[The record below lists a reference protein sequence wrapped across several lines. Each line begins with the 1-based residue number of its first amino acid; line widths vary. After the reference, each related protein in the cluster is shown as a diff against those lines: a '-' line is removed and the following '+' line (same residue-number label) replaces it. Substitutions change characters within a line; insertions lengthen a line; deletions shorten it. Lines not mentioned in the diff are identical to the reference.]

1 MIPDRVSP
9 TRQPATSAEDAA
21 QLAPGI
27 IVEVRDEEWLVTSVI
42 RSVDGWKIKARGLTE
57 YVRDSVATFYS
68 AIDNIQV
75 FDPTQVEVVPDS
87 SPQYRHSRLW
97 METTLR
103 NTPVPLYQEDLSVA
117 PKMLADPL
125 PYQLS
130 AVRKALSEQNI
141 RPRVLL
147 ADAVGLGKTLEI
159 GMILAEL
166 IRRGRGDRILVVT
179 PKSVLEQ
186 FQQEMWTR
194 FSIPLV
200 RLDSQGIQKVRQ
212 KLPASRNPFTFFPR
226 VIVSIDTLKSPK
238 YRAQLEKV
246 NWDAVVIDEIHN
258 ATNAGTQNNQLARTL
273 APTTESLILA
283 SATPHNGDPESFKEI
298 LRLLDPT
305 SVLPD
310 GSIDVTAAKRLIIR
324 RHRNSDEVAQVVGQR
339 WAKREE
345 PKNIIIDPSEQE
357 LDIAKELDETWISPE
372 DSAPSKDHLFPWTLV
387 KAFLSSPA
395 ALQETVASRL
405 ERAKDPQERAALEK
419 LQGLAN
425 ELTPETSEK
434 YNALVNYLQ
443 EIGIKRNSP
452 TRVVVFSERV
462 ATLKWLQENL
472 TKHLKL
478 KKGAVAI
485 MHGDLSDVEQMELI
499 DSFKREDSPIRV
511 LVTGD
516 VASEGVNLHTQCHH
530 LVHYDIPWSLIRI
543 QQRNGRIDRYGQE
556 HSPEIVSLLLDTG
569 EQAEGLGELRVLA
582 KLIEREHTAHEIL
595 GDAASLMGKHSIGG
609 EEEEIRRVLQGTR
622 DFDAAVRTPEAV
634 QAGAHALIKEQEQAE
649 NNNADTTLAD
659 IDDLLAMLNPKSDPD
674 AGSSTTATH
683 SEIGSLYTSEAGYLL
698 DALAEAFADPR
709 ASKRGGG
716 IELVEHRND
725 IVEFAPPADLQR
737 RLDFLPQDYVEYRK
751 VYDKLS
757 LATSA
762 ERGNQLLQAARQGDS
777 EKSWPTAVYLGPL
790 SPATSWAAD
799 RALSSMS
806 RREIPAITG
815 NVDSPTVFLMGTL
828 TNSRGQIVSC
838 NFVTASRNEWGII
851 SPDILLDP
859 VAWLKSAGLSMDA
872 INPGGTKVPEG
883 VQALIAESVDAAQGQ
898 VALTKQSAT
907 AAAEARISQWQ
918 ERAARWEEKR
928 EGAAHNSRAVKQ
940 GAPMIEAERKLIPDL
955 EPDRTLVRPLLL
967 IVPAN

>member
-1 MIPDRVSP
+1 MTPDRAP
-9 TRQPATSAEDAA
+9 TVQQPATSLQDAA
-21 QLAPGI
+21 QLAPGL
-27 IVEVRDEEWLVTSVI
+27 IVEVRDEEWLVTGVT
-42 RSVDGWKIKARGLTE
+42 RAVDGWKIKARGLTE

-75 FDPTQVEVVPDS
+75 FDPTQVEVVSDS

-97 METTLR
+97 LETTLR
-103 NTPVPLYQEDLSVA
+103 NTPVPLYQEELSVA
-117 PKMLADPL
+117 PKMLVDLL

-130 AVRKALSEQNI
+130 AVKKALSEKNI

-238 YRAQLEKV
+238 YRSQLAKV
-246 NWDAVVIDEIHN
+246 TWDAVVIDEIHN

-310 GSIDVTAAKRLIIR
+310 GSIDVTAAQRLIIR
-324 RHRNSDEVAQVVGQR
+324 RHRHSEEVSEIVGQR
-339 WAKREE
+339 WATREE
-345 PKNIIIDPSEQE
+345 PRNIIIDPSEQE
-357 LDIAKELDETWISPE
+357 LAVARELEIAWINPQHGTPCQ
-372 DSAPSKDHLFPWTLV
+372 DRLFPWTLL

-395 ALQETVASRL
+395 ALQETVDSRR
-405 ERAKDPQERAALEK
+405 ERVKNTQERTALEK
-419 LQGLAN
+419 LEALAA

-443 EIGIKRNSP
+443 EIGIKKNSP

-472 TKHLKL
+472 TKHLRL
-478 KKGAVAI
+478 SKGAVAI
-485 MHGDLSDVEQMELI
+485 MHGGLSDVEQMEII

-530 LVHYDIPWSLIRI
+530 LVHFDIPWSLIRI

-556 HSPEIVSLLLDTG
+556 HSPEIISLLLDTG
-569 EQAEGLGELRVLA
+569 AQAEGLGDLRVLA
-582 KLIEREHTAHEIL
+582 KLIEREHTAHQIL
-595 GDAASLMGKHSIGG
+595 GDAASLMGKHSISG
-609 EEEEIRRVLQGTR
+609 EEDEIRKVLQGVR
-622 DFDAAVRTPEAV
+622 EFDEVVRSPDAVREGTSDSIDEFLALLNSDEEEAV
-634 QAGAHALIKEQEQAE
+634 EY
-649 NNNADTTLAD
+649 
-659 IDDLLAMLNPKSDPD
+659 
-674 AGSSTTATH
+674 
-683 SEIGSLYTSEAGYLL
+683 SEIGSLYTSEASYLL
-698 DALAEAFADPR
+698 DAIAEAFTDPR
-709 ASKRGGG
+709 ASRRGGG
-716 IELVEHRND
+716 IDLVEHKND
-725 IVEFAPPADLQR
+725 IVEFSPPTDLQR
-737 RLDFLPQDYVEYRK
+737 RLDFLPQDYVDYRR
-751 VYDKLS
+751 VYEKLS

-762 ERGNQLLQAARQGDS
+762 ERGNQLLQAARQGNS
-777 EKSWPTAVYLGPL
+777 EKSWPTAVFLGPL
-790 SPATSWAAD
+790 NPATSWAAD

-815 NVDSPTVFLMGTL
+815 NVESPTVFLIGTL

-838 NFVTASRNEWGII
+838 TYLAASQSSWGIV
-851 SPDILLDP
+851 SSEVLSDP
-859 VAWLKSAGLSMDA
+859 VAWLKSAGLGMDA
-872 INPGGTKVPEG
+872 INPNSTQVPEDI
-883 VQALIAESVDAAQGQ
+883 QDLILAAVEAARSQVEMTKQAAQ
-898 VALTKQSAT
+898 AS
-907 AAAEARISQWQ
+907 AEARISQWNA
-918 ERAARWEEKR
+918 RATRWENQR
-928 EGAAHNSRAVKQ
+928 AGASPNSRAVKQ

-955 EPDRTLVRPLLL
+955 EPDRSLIRPLL
-967 IVPAN
+967 IIIPSTTAP